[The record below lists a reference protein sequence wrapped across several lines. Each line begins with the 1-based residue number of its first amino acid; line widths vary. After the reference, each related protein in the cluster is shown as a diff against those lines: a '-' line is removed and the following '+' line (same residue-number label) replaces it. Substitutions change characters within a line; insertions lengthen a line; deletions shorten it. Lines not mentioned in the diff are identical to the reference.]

1 MADFF
6 TTPIKALTL
15 AEVQPLFNERVAENI
30 RLEYKREVPPTD
42 AKFKEELAKALSS
55 FANTYGGYFVVG
67 ISTDA
72 AGNPTAMDGVPTV
85 ASYQQRVSST
95 GYQEVYPPLLPVVS
109 NPIALPS
116 GNVIYVVYQDLS
128 LEAPHFLTRR
138 LGAYV
143 RTNEFSQTFQ
153 PALATW
159 EDLRFLA
166 NRREQAVSRRRL
178 LHERARSRANRIV
191 PSEVWKQNPTT
202 LVIWTGPLFPSKQL
216 VPLESLQGKIEKASL
231 RVRSTTYPSGDPI
244 SLQETFGY
252 ISSPDYS
259 ESNAF
264 GMLFAIEPYTHIET
278 PAIIPALLILSR
290 MLLWI
295 RYGVRF
301 LQECGYDGQVHLR
314 AALFRVSGKQV
325 FWSHEFPGGFE
336 VYECREEDVDVEA
349 ELDLQIIAADIGEAA
364 LRLFNPLMFAAGWR
378 RVFQAPRDNLI
389 ARALEALGSDARFLR
404 LP

>member
-6 TTPIKALTL
+6 TTPVKALTL

-72 AGNPTAMDGVPTV
+72 AGNPTAMDGVPAV

-166 NRREQAVSRRRL
+166 NRREQAVSQRRR

-191 PSEVWKQNPTT
+191 PKETWQQNPTA
-202 LVIWTGPLFPSKQL
+202 LLIWIGPLFPARQL
-216 VPLESLQGKIEKASL
+216 VLLESLQENVEKASM
-231 RVRSTTYPSGDPI
+231 RVHGATYPLGDSI
-244 SLQETFGY
+244 SLQETIGY
-252 ISSPDYS
+252 ISLPDYA

-264 GMLFAIEPYTHIET
+264 GMSFAIEPFTHIEDAT
-278 PAIIPALLILSR
+278 IIPGLWTFSR
-290 MLLWI
+290 LLLWI

-301 LQECGYDGQVHLR
+301 LQQCGYDGQVHVR
-314 AALFRVSGKQV
+314 AALFRIIGKQV
-325 FWSHEFPGGFE
+325 HWSREFPGGFE
-336 VYECREEDVDVEA
+336 VHQCTEEEVDVET
-349 ELDLQIIAADIGEAA
+349 EMDLQSIAGDIGEAA

-389 ARALEALGSDARFLR
+389 ARALEALGSDDRFLR